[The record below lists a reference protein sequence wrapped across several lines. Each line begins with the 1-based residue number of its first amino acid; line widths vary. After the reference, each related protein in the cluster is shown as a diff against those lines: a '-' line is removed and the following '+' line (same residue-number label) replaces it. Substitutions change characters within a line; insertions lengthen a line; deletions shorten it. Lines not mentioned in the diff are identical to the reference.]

1 MSGKLYICPTPI
13 GNLEDITYRT
23 LKVLNE
29 VDLIA
34 AEDTRHSIK
43 LLNHFEIS
51 KPLTSYFEHNKDTKG
66 DYLIN
71 KLLDGENI
79 ALISDA
85 GMPGISDP
93 GEDLIKQAIE
103 NNIEIDVLP
112 GATAFTVALVGS
124 GLDTHKF
131 VFEGFLDR
139 DKKLRRKRLEEIQ
152 EEDRTMIFYESPHRL
167 KDTLKDML
175 KFFGNRK
182 IAVNRELTKKYQE
195 VIREDI
201 ETVLKIYEEK
211 EIKGEFV
218 LIVDGFKGE
227 KQAKNKKQLYPKY
240 QPLKVPF
247 TKEMRDQGY
256 TILCPQMSPLHFQFV
271 ETAMQESGYN
281 LVVLPSVDKG
291 AVDAGLKYVNNDAC
305 YPSILVTGQIMEALL
320 SGKYDLEKTAVIISQ
335 TGGGCRA
342 TNYIAFIRKA
352 LQDAGMPQ
360 VPVISANLQ
369 GLENNPGFKLTLPL
383 IKKVVIGAMYGDIFM
398 RVLYRVRP
406 YEVIPG
412 SANDLYQSW
421 VERCQENVKNGSIK
435 QFRKN
440 VYQIVKEFDELP
452 LLDIKKPRVG
462 LVGEILVKFHPTAN
476 NEIVEIIER
485 EGGEAVMP
493 DLIDFFQYCFYNT
506 DFENEHFHASK
517 NSARICNLAIKFV
530 DLLRHDMIKALKKS
544 NRFDPPASIQH
555 LAKKASSIVSIGN
568 QTGEGWFLTGEMIE
582 LIESGAPN
590 IVCMQPFGCLP
601 NHVTGKGAIKALRKA
616 YPESNI
622 VAIDYDP
629 GASEVNQLNRIKLML
644 STAFKNMNKKP
655 E

>member
-103 NNIEIDVLP
+103 NNIEIDVSP

-227 KQAKNKKQLYPKY
+227 KQAKN
-240 QPLKVPF
+240 
-247 TKEMRDQGY
+247 
-256 TILCPQMSPLHFQFV
+256 
-271 ETAMQESGYN
+271 
-281 LVVLPSVDKG
+281 
-291 AVDAGLKYVNNDAC
+291 
-305 YPSILVTGQIMEALL
+305 
-320 SGKYDLEKTAVIISQ
+320 
-335 TGGGCRA
+335 
-342 TNYIAFIRKA
+342 NY
-352 LQDAGMPQ
+352 
-360 VPVISANLQ
+360 
-369 GLENNPGFKLTLPL
+369 
-383 IKKVVIGAMYGDIFM
+383 
-398 RVLYRVRP
+398 
-406 YEVIPG
+406 
-412 SANDLYQSW
+412 
-421 VERCQENVKNGSIK
+421 
-435 QFRKN
+435 
-440 VYQIVKEFDELP
+440 DELS
-452 LLDIKKPRVG
+452 
-462 LVGEILVKFHPTAN
+462 
-476 NEIVEIIER
+476 ER
-485 EGGEAVMP
+485 EYVEV
-493 DLIDFFQYCFYNT
+493 LINT
-506 DFENEHFHASK
+506 GLSK
-517 NSARICNLAIKFV
+517 KDAIKTV
-530 DLLRHDMIKALKKS
+530 CKDRKLKK
-544 NRFDPPASIQH
+544 DVVYKQV
-555 LAKKASSIVSIGN
+555 LD
-568 QTGEGWFLTGEMIE
+568 L
-582 LIESGAPN
+582 
-590 IVCMQPFGCLP
+590 
-601 NHVTGKGAIKALRKA
+601 
-616 YPESNI
+616 
-622 VAIDYDP
+622 
-629 GASEVNQLNRIKLML
+629 
-644 STAFKNMNKKP
+644 
-655 E
+655 

>member
-103 NNIEIDVLP
+103 NNIERDVLP

-211 EIKGEFV
+211 EVKGEFV
-218 LIVDGFKGE
+218 LIVDGFKGK
-227 KQAKNKKQLYPKY
+227 KQAKN
-240 QPLKVPF
+240 
-247 TKEMRDQGY
+247 
-256 TILCPQMSPLHFQFV
+256 
-271 ETAMQESGYN
+271 
-281 LVVLPSVDKG
+281 
-291 AVDAGLKYVNNDAC
+291 
-305 YPSILVTGQIMEALL
+305 
-320 SGKYDLEKTAVIISQ
+320 
-335 TGGGCRA
+335 
-342 TNYIAFIRKA
+342 NY
-352 LQDAGMPQ
+352 
-360 VPVISANLQ
+360 
-369 GLENNPGFKLTLPL
+369 
-383 IKKVVIGAMYGDIFM
+383 
-398 RVLYRVRP
+398 
-406 YEVIPG
+406 
-412 SANDLYQSW
+412 
-421 VERCQENVKNGSIK
+421 
-435 QFRKN
+435 
-440 VYQIVKEFDELP
+440 DELS
-452 LLDIKKPRVG
+452 
-462 LVGEILVKFHPTAN
+462 
-476 NEIVEIIER
+476 ER
-485 EGGEAVMP
+485 EYVEV
-493 DLIDFFQYCFYNT
+493 LINDGL
-506 DFENEHFHASK
+506 SK
-517 NSARICNLAIKFV
+517 KDAIKTV
-530 DLLRHDMIKALKKS
+530 CKERKLKK
-544 NRFDPPASIQH
+544 DVVYKQV
-555 LAKKASSIVSIGN
+555 LD
-568 QTGEGWFLTGEMIE
+568 L
-582 LIESGAPN
+582 
-590 IVCMQPFGCLP
+590 
-601 NHVTGKGAIKALRKA
+601 
-616 YPESNI
+616 
-622 VAIDYDP
+622 
-629 GASEVNQLNRIKLML
+629 
-644 STAFKNMNKKP
+644 
-655 E
+655 